1 MNKENSSS
9 FLIVTGTNRPDS
21 NSEIIARQYA
31 EYLDSLG
38 QHAEL
43 FLLKNLPRDFVF
55 TDMWDENSSAM
66 QRIIDDLIV
75 PMQKVV
81 FVVPEYNGGFPGV
94 LKAFIDCIPPKLFHG
109 KKAGLIGV
117 SSGMAG
123 GLRPMDQ
130 MTNVLNYLKVNV
142 LYNKPKLSGIDGLLD
157 NPEKRITDERAVS
170 LLKEHAQLMINF

>member
-1 MNKENSSS
+1 MSMENSSS

-21 NSEIIARQYA
+21 NSEIVARQYA
-31 EYLDSLG
+31 EYLKSEG
-38 QHAEL
+38 QHSEL
-43 FLLKNLPRDFVF
+43 LLLKDLPRDFVF
-55 TDMWDENSSAM
+55 TDMWDERSDAM
-66 QRIIDDLIV
+66 RHILDKRIE

-81 FVVPEYNGGFPGV
+81 FVIPEYNGGFPGV

-142 LYNKPKLSGIDGLLD
+142 LFNKPKLSGIDALLE
-157 NPEKRITDERAVS
+157 NPEKRIADERAVS
-170 LLKEHAQLMINF
+170 LLKQHAKMMISF